1 MPSEGRSS
9 HAALKVRV
17 GAPCAVIRVGT
28 NLLAPPVGRG
38 QHLSLQQPQI
48 LPDLQLLQILAHG
61 AFLDQARMQL
71 HDKEPRL
78 FLEVTHTVKTKER
91 KKQAAASAALMMP
104 KEGTELVISQ
114 VFPLGAQTEGLEAD
128 KTESLLHSNFDVN
141 MAPLGQESAGGRSD
155 SLNVAPHT
163 PGGLY
168 RDVGKGR
175 NHRSSQRS
183 HLAHPTRPH
192 PPGSLIWNLEAEH
205 QQQQLP
211 APLPLPR
218 APASLG
224 QWPSRRRPR
233 PRGRGDRARGSGR
246 IGQQV
251 LTGARTAQP
260 GSSPA
265 RGERSLRAARASP
278 LPAAATP
285 GPAACAAAPG
295 LPSARP
301 PPAAA
306 AARGAGA
313 RPGAAGA
320 AVAAEGGGGDRR
332 ARPFAGGDRGCAA
345 CGAEWERGR
354 RGPATVGR
362 SQGPG
367 GPSAPHLPPPPRRG
381 GPGGRRDQP
390 GRGRFSWLVTETVL
404 QLFWAP
410 LRVCLGPAPGSFR
423 TRQTE
428 DLATRAP
435 GRCPLRR
442 RCERALAGALPLR
455 ASRPGAGP
463 GAPARLRAYG
473 RRLTTEPSGSLKG
486 LFSPFIQASLWSK
499 GKRVS

>member
-1 MPSEGRSS
+1 
-9 HAALKVRV
+9 
-17 GAPCAVIRVGT
+17 
-28 NLLAPPVGRG
+28 
-38 QHLSLQQPQI
+38 
-48 LPDLQLLQILAHG
+48 
-61 AFLDQARMQL
+61 
-71 HDKEPRL
+71 
-78 FLEVTHTVKTKER
+78 
-91 KKQAAASAALMMP
+91 MP

-141 MAPLGQESAGGRSD
+141 TAPLGQESAGGRSD

-192 PPGSLIWNLEAEH
+192 PPGSLIWNLEAEGTNGAESLAPT
-205 QQQQLP
+205 QQ
-211 APLPLPR
+211 LPR
-218 APASLG
+218 APAAPAGAGVPRAVAVPAAAETSGAWGQSKGVWEDRAAGTHRGEDSPARVLACPRRAVPPRRPLFPASRGRHPGPGRLRRCSGSPPPAHHPRLPQLG
-224 QWPSRRRPR
+224 RRRSTRSSWSSCRCRRGWRR
-233 PRGRGDRARGSGR
+233 PTGQTIRGRRPGVRGVRSR
-246 IGQQV
+246 V
-251 LTGARTAQP
+251 GARTP
-260 GSSPA
+260 G
-265 RGERSLRAARASP
+265 
-278 LPAAATP
+278 T
-285 GPAACAAAPG
+285 
-295 LPSARP
+295 
-301 PPAAA
+301 
-306 AARGAGA
+306 
-313 RPGAAGA
+313 
-320 AVAAEGGGGDRR
+320 GDGWEEPR
-332 ARPFAGGDRGCAA
+332 AGGPL
-345 CGAEWERGR
+345 GA
-354 RGPATVGR
+354 
-362 SQGPG
+362 
-367 GPSAPHLPPPPRRG
+367 PPPPTPAPG

-442 RCERALAGALPLR
+442 RCERALAGALPSR
-455 ASRPGAGP
+455 ASRRGAGP